1 MRRLLITTV
10 LALSALSL
18 VGCTAGSGANTSNT
32 GDSQVA
38 PAPQGAPEQ
47 ADSGFATG
55 GRDASGKTISEPRGR
70 QVITTGRL
78 ALTVEDPAAAAD
90 DVARIVERAGGRV
103 DARTE
108 NPSPVPLT
116 EKPEATGSDVTTPS
130 RDRAQLTVR
139 IPSSALTATLLE
151 VKRLGTVLDSSLTS
165 QDVTSQSQ
173 DLDAR
178 VTALRT
184 SVDRL
189 VALMAKADSTAD
201 LIAIE
206 SALSERQANLESLEA
221 QKRVLDSQV
230 ELATITVE
238 LSSVADAPVETPDTF
253 LSGLAAGWNA
263 FVAFF
268 AGVVVVLGVLIPWI
282 ALAAVITAV
291 ALLVVRKRKA
301 TKIEA

>member
-10 LALSALSL
+10 LALSALTL
-18 VGCTAGSGANTSNT
+18 VGCTGGNATSSSDLGGSPM
-32 GDSQVA
+32 A
-38 PAPQGAPEQ
+38 PPQQGAPEQ
-47 ADSGFATG
+47 ADSGFATD
-55 GRDASGKTISEPRGR
+55 GRDAGGKAISEPLNR

-108 NPSPVPLT
+108 NPQPVPLT
-116 EKPEATGSDVTTPS
+116 EGPDAARSDAATPE
-130 RDRAQLTVR
+130 RNRAQLTVR
-139 IPSSALTATLLE
+139 IPQAALTATLLE
-151 VKRLGTVLDSSLTS
+151 MKRLGTVLDSSLTS

-230 ELATITVE
+230 ELATISVD

-263 FVAFF
+263 FVGFF

-282 ALAAVITAV
+282 ALAAIVSAV
-291 ALLVVRKRKA
+291 AVLVLRKRKA
-301 TKIEA
+301 AKIGV

>member
-10 LALSALSL
+10 LALSALTL
-18 VGCTAGSGANTSNT
+18 AGCTAGSGTST
-32 GDSQVA
+32 SELGGSPVSPPQ
-38 PAPQGAPEQ
+38 QGAPEQ
-47 ADSGFATG
+47 ADSGFATD
-55 GRDASGKTISEPRGR
+55 GRDAPGKTISEPLNR

-108 NPSPVPLT
+108 NPQPVPLT
-116 EKPEATGSDVTTPS
+116 EGPDATTPD
-130 RDRAQLTVR
+130 RNRAQLTVR
-139 IPSSALTATLLE
+139 IPQAALTATLLE
-151 VKRLGTVLDSSLTS
+151 LKRLGTVLDSSLTS

-178 VTALRT
+178 ITALRT

-206 SALSERQANLESLEA
+206 SALSERQANLESFEA

-230 ELATITVE
+230 ELATISVD

-253 LSGLAAGWNA
+253 LSGLAAGWMA

-268 AGVVVVLGVLIPWI
+268 AGVVVVLGVLVPWI
-282 ALAAVITAV
+282 ALAAIVSAAAV
-291 ALLVVRKRKA
+291 LVLRKRKA
-301 TKIEA
+301 AKIGV